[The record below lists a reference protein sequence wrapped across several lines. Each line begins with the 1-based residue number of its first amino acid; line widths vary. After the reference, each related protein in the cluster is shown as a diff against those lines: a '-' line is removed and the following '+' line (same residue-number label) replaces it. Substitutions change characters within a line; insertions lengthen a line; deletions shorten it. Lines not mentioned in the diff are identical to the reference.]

1 MTLFLDA
8 CIVVYWIEARDPF
21 HARLMGM
28 LRALRRE
35 SPEAMFAV
43 SRLSVLECLVQP
55 LRDGDA
61 DMIDAY
67 RDFFDAGQL
76 QVVELAAA
84 VVDRA
89 TTLRASHGL
98 KTPDAL
104 QAASALE
111 LPGDVLFLTNDRRFA
126 RVPGLRLR
134 LP

>member
-76 QVVELAAA
+76 QVVELTAA

>member
-1 MTLFLDA
+1 VTLFLDA

-21 HARLMGM
+21 HARLMGL

-61 DMIDAY
+61 DLIDAY

-76 QVVELAAA
+76 QVVELTAA

-89 TTLRASHGL
+89 ATLRASHGL

>member
-1 MTLFLDA
+1 VTLFLDA

-76 QVVELAAA
+76 QVVELTAA